1 MGSFGASRSIQIAP
15 TLRKAPSL
23 AKLIIEDKHEEG
35 GEEENILGSENIASG
50 CGEGEFDFSEVF
62 GPLTSHSPH
71 PHPPPLPP
79 LSTSIAEAGS
89 CEIGPSLSPTWAIA
103 TGSQIPARILTRSHS
118 LVGPSPRPNVSRK
131 ATSLQLADDCCPS
144 NSLDSRQFPQHV
156 NMNEESASNVA
167 LRISDDEVEEEEKE
181 SPLVQ
186 PDLDPDH
193 LPDAEP
199 DSNSIKKLGPHDFK
213 LLRIVGQ
220 GAFGKVFQV
229 QEIET
234 EDIFAMKVMRKD
246 RIVERNHGEYMKA
259 ERDILTKI
267 VHPFIVQLR
276 YSFQVHQST
285 WSLQR
290 EFLTII

>member
-1 MGSFGASRSIQIAP
+1 
-15 TLRKAPSL
+15 
-23 AKLIIEDKHEEG
+23 
-35 GEEENILGSENIASG
+35 
-50 CGEGEFDFSEVF
+50 
-62 GPLTSHSPH
+62 
-71 PHPPPLPP
+71 
-79 LSTSIAEAGS
+79 
-89 CEIGPSLSPTWAIA
+89 
-103 TGSQIPARILTRSHS
+103 
-118 LVGPSPRPNVSRK
+118 
-131 ATSLQLADDCCPS
+131 
-144 NSLDSRQFPQHV
+144 
-156 NMNEESASNVA
+156 MNEESASNVA